1 MQTNTSPDAP
11 QINTT
16 PLIDVMLVLLV
27 MLIITLPI
35 ATHAV
40 KLVLPSGPPRPQPER
55 PVVNIDID
63 RDGRVFWNGTDA
75 NAADRLDRWFR
86 QAAQADLVPV
96 IKVYP
101 DRRVRWEPVAQVMA
115 SAQRAHLRDMAVAPV
130 AY

>member
-16 PLIDVMLVLLV
+16 PLIDVMLVLLT

-40 KLVLPSGPPRPQPER
+40 KIVLPSGPPHPQPSR

-63 RDGRVFWNGTDA
+63 FDGRVFWNGTDA
-75 NAADRLDRWFR
+75 YAADRFDRWFR
-86 QAAQADLVPV
+86 QAAQADVVPI
-96 IKVYP
+96 IKIYP
-101 DRRVRWEPVAQVMA
+101 DRRAPYGRVVQVLA
-115 SAQRAHLRDMAVAPV
+115 SAQRAHLRDIRIPP
-130 AY
+130 